1 MRIGIIGG
9 TFNPIHYGHLNSAVE
24 IREMLGLEKVIFIP
38 TFIPPHKNAKDV
50 LGPQHRLKMTELAVE
65 SNPGFSVSSIEIDRK
80 GLSYSIETINEFKR
94 IFSKEVELFFI
105 IGIDAFLEIHTW
117 KDVKRLFQSCN
128 FIVSTRPDYRRDN
141 LHEVILNLLRE
152 KYNDIQF
159 ELVRDDEISGCLKI
173 TISISKYAVFA
184 ARTTPLN
191 ISSTDIRERISEGRT
206 VKYLLPE
213 KVENYIMNNRLY
225 NR

>member
-24 IREMLGLEKVIFIP
+24 IREMFGLEKVIFIP
-38 TFIPPHKNAKDV
+38 SFIPPHKNVKDV

-141 LHEVILNLLRE
+141 LHEVIFNLLRE

-159 ELVRDDEISGCLKI
+159 EIVRDDEISGCSKI
-173 TISISKYAVFA
+173 AISISKYAVFA

-213 KVENYIMNNRLY
+213 KVESYIMNNRLY